1 MSWSEAWMV
10 TLPGSWPHDVSGKAP
25 DWLPHSR
32 YRGAHLVFPGLST
45 DLSLAQVFTHKHTY
59 TVLGGQSV
67 LVCSPVGLPAVYLT
81 CV

>member
-1 MSWSEAWMV
+1 MV

-25 DWLPHSR
+25 GWLPHSR
-32 YRGAHLVFPGLST
+32 YRGARLVFPGLST

-59 TVLGGQSV
+59 TVLAGQSV